1 MVCRSTNRGAATAK
15 TNGGIKMKAWLYY
28 RLSRDEDAEM
38 NSLQNQRQIL
48 VDYAEQNGYEI
59 TGESFDDNVSG
70 MTFERK
76 GLHQIELAVEDGKVD
91 VLLVKDLSR
100 LGRHRTRTALFIDY
114 LRENNVKVYSVT
126 EGIDS
131 SNENDDMIIG
141 FKQLVNDFYAKDIG
155 KKVRAGIRQKQKTGM
170 PVNLPMGYYKDKFT
184 GEILVDETAAAIVKE
199 IFEKFFAGYGLTTIA
214 KDFNRRGIKS
224 PEYFSHRKVGAQ
236 RTQICKK
243 FLWVQTTVKRIIQNE
258 AYTGTLVNH
267 KTVTSKIYKTV
278 DVIPP
283 EEQYRHENFMPAI
296 IDRETFEQAQIL
308 LKSRQSTQVRAKF
321 GSVIHRYCGMIK
333 CAECGASLIAKK
345 RTVAGKSWVEYTCNS
360 NHRYGNEYC
369 TAHTIREPQLD
380 EIIHTELAML
390 RQEILDSSQKYD
402 EIVKDWNKKKPKYD
416 KMIKEYSQKI
426 VTLNGQIEELIMER
440 IGDREHAKIYNS
452 MIEKREAE
460 IAELTQKIEDC
471 RKFDELSKK
480 RRDEL
485 MSTADLLDEVLLE
498 PYISDANMR
507 LLVRKINVHENED
520 GSLDVTLE
528 FNGDFKDSSTGCLE
542 IND

>member
-199 IFEKFFAGYGLTTIA
+199 IFEKFFEGYGLSTIA
-214 KDFNRRGIKS
+214 KEFNRRGIKS

-296 IDRETFEQAQIL
+296 IDKETFEQAQIL
-308 LKSRQSTQVRAKF
+308 LESRLKNHARAKF

-345 RTVAGKSWVEYTCNS
+345 RSVAGNSWVEYTCNS

-369 TAHTIREPQLD
+369 TAHTIREEQLD
-380 EIIHTELAML
+380 EIIHTEIAML
-390 RQEILDSSQKYD
+390 RQEMLDSSQKYD
-402 EIVKDWNKKKPKYD
+402 EIVKEWNKKKPKYD
-416 KMIKEYSQKI
+416 KMIKDYTEKI
-426 VTLNGQIEELIMER
+426 SNLKVQIEQVIIER
-440 IGDREHAKIYNS
+440 INDREHAKIYNS

-485 MSTADLLDEVLLE
+485 MSTAELLDEVLLE

-528 FNGDFKDSSTGCLE
+528 FNGDFKDSSSVCFE

>member
-1 MVCRSTNRGAATAK
+1 
-15 TNGGIKMKAWLYY
+15 MKAWLYY

-199 IFEKFFAGYGLTTIA
+199 IFEKFFEGYGLSTIA
-214 KDFNRRGIKS
+214 KEFNRRGIKS
-224 PEYFSHRKVGAQ
+224 PEYFSHRKRNPRHTEIVK
-236 RTQICKK
+236 R
-243 FLWVQTTVKRIIQNE
+243 FLWAQTTVKRIIQNE
-258 AYTGTLVNH
+258 AYTGTLINH

-278 DVIPP
+278 DVIPL

-296 IDRETFEQAQIL
+296 IDRETFEQTQIL
-308 LKSRQSTQVRAKF
+308 LESRLKNHARAKY

-345 RTVAGKSWVEYTCNS
+345 RTVAGNSWVEYTCNN

-380 EIIHTELAML
+380 DIIHSELAML
-390 RQEILDSSQKYD
+390 RNEILDSSKKYD
-402 EIVKDWNKKKPKYD
+402 EIVKDWNRKKPKYD
-416 KMIKEYSQKI
+416 KMIRDYSEKI
-426 VTLNGQIEELIMER
+426 VSLKGQIEELIMER

-460 IAELTQKIEDC
+460 IAELTKKIEEC

-485 MSTADLLDEVLLE
+485 MSTAELLDEVLLE
-498 PYISDANMR
+498 PYISDANLR

-520 GSLDVTLE
+520 GSLDVNLE
-528 FNGDFKDSSTGCLE
+528 FNGDFKDSSSVCFE
-542 IND
+542 INE

>member
-1 MVCRSTNRGAATAK
+1 MVCRSTKQGAATAN
-15 TNGGIKMKAWLYY
+15 TNGGKNMKAWLYY

-48 VDYAEQNGYEI
+48 VDYAELNGYEI

-114 LRENNVKVYSVT
+114 LRENNVRVYSVT

-141 FKQLVNDFYAKDIG
+141 FKQLVNGFYAKDIG

-199 IFEKFFAGYGLTTIA
+199 VFEKFFAGYGLSTIA

-224 PEYFSHRKVGAQ
+224 PEYFSHRKKNPRHTEIAK
-236 RTQICKK
+236 R
-243 FLWVQTTVKRIIQNE
+243 FLWAQTTVKRLIQNE

-267 KTVTSKIYKTV
+267 KTVTSKIYKTK

-283 EEQYRHENFMPAI
+283 EEQYRHENYMPAI
-296 IDRETFEQAQIL
+296 IDRETFDQAQVL
-308 LKSRQSTQVRAKF
+308 LESRLKNNARSKF
-321 GSVIHRYCGMIK
+321 GNVIHRYCGMIK

-345 RTVAGKSWVEYTCNS
+345 RTVAGHSWVEYTCNS

-369 TAHTIREPQLD
+369 TAHTIREGQID
-380 EIIHTELAML
+380 EIIHTELVLL

-426 VTLNGQIEELIMER
+426 VTLKGQIEELIMER
-440 IGDREHAKIYNS
+440 INDREHAKVYNS

-471 RKFDELSKK
+471 KRFDELSKK

-485 MSTADLLDEVLLE
+485 MSTAEMLDEVLLE
-498 PYISDANMR
+498 PYITDANMR
-507 LLVRKINVHENED
+507 LLVRKVTVHENED
-520 GSLDVTLE
+520 GSLDVSLE
-528 FNGDFKDSSTGCLE
+528 FNGDFKDTSTVCFE
-542 IND
+542 INE

>member
-1 MVCRSTNRGAATAK
+1 MVCRSTKQGAATAN
-15 TNGGIKMKAWLYY
+15 TNGGKNMKAWLYY

-48 VDYAEQNGYEI
+48 VDYAELNGYEI

-76 GLHQIELAVEDGKVD
+76 GLHQSELAVEDGKVD

-114 LRENNVKVYSVT
+114 LRENNVRVYSVT

-199 IFEKFFAGYGLTTIA
+199 VFEKFFAGYGLSTIA

-224 PEYFSHRKVGAQ
+224 PEYFSHRKKNPRHTEIAK
-236 RTQICKK
+236 R
-243 FLWVQTTVKRIIQNE
+243 FLWAQTTVKRLIQNE

-267 KTVTSKIYKTV
+267 KTVTSKIYKTK

-283 EEQYRHENFMPAI
+283 EEQYRHENYMPAI
-296 IDRETFEQAQIL
+296 IDRETFDQAQVL
-308 LKSRQSTQVRAKF
+308 LESRLKNNARSKF
-321 GSVIHRYCGMIK
+321 GNVIHRYCGMIK
-333 CAECGASLIAKK
+333 CAECGASLFAKK
-345 RTVAGKSWVEYTCNS
+345 RTVAGHSWVEYTCNS

-402 EIVKDWNKKKPKYD
+402 EIVREWNKKKPKYD
-416 KMIKEYSQKI
+416 KMIKEYTEKI
-426 VTLNGQIEELIMER
+426 AILKTQIEEILMER
-440 IGDREHAKIYNS
+440 INDREHAPMYNS
-452 MIEKREAE
+452 MVEKREAE

-471 RKFDELSKK
+471 KRFDELSKK

-485 MSTADLLDEVLLE
+485 MSTAEMLDEVLLE
-498 PYISDANMR
+498 PYITDANMR
-507 LLVRKINVHENED
+507 LLVRKVTVHENED
-520 GSLDVTLE
+520 GSLDVSLE
-528 FNGDFKDSSTGCLE
+528 FNGNFKDTSTVCFE
-542 IND
+542 INE

>member
-1 MVCRSTNRGAATAK
+1 MVCRSTNRGAETAK

-76 GLHQIELAVEDGKVD
+76 GLHQIELAVEDGKID
-91 VLLVKDLSR
+91 ILLVKDLSR

-114 LRENNVKVYSVT
+114 LRENNVRVYSVT

-345 RTVAGKSWVEYTCNS
+345 RTVAGHSWVEYTCNS

-380 EIIHTELAML
+380 DIIHTELAML
-390 RQEILDSSQKYD
+390 RNEILDSSKKYD

-416 KMIKEYSQKI
+416 KMIKDYTDKI
-426 VTLNGQIEELIMER
+426 VTLKGQIEELIMER
-440 IGDREHAKIYNS
+440 IGDREHAKVYNS

-485 MSTADLLDEVLLE
+485 MSTAELLDEVLLE

-507 LLVRKINVHENED
+507 LLVRKINVHENAD

-528 FNGDFKDSSTGCLE
+528 FNGDFKDTSTGCFE

>member
-1 MVCRSTNRGAATAK
+1 MVCRSTKQGAATAN
-15 TNGGIKMKAWLYY
+15 TNGGKNMKAWLYY
-28 RLSRDEDAEM
+28 RLSRDEDTEM

-48 VDYAEQNGYEI
+48 VDYAEMNGYEI

-114 LRENNVKVYSVT
+114 LRENNVRVYSVT

-170 PVNLPMGYYKDKFT
+170 PVNLPMGYYKDRNT
-184 GEILVDETAAAIVKE
+184 GKILIDETAAAIIREV
-199 IFEKFFAGYGLTTIA
+199 FEKFFAGYGLSTIA

-224 PEYFSHRKVGAQ
+224 PEYFSHRKKNPRHTEIAK
-236 RTQICKK
+236 R
-243 FLWVQTTVKRIIQNE
+243 FLWAQTTVKRLIQNE

-267 KTVTSKIYKTV
+267 KTVTSKIYKTK

-283 EEQYRHENFMPAI
+283 EEQYRHENYMPAI
-296 IDRETFEQAQIL
+296 IDRETFDQAQIL
-308 LKSRQSTQVRAKF
+308 LESRLKNNARSKF
-321 GSVIHRYCGMIK
+321 GNVIHRYCGMIK

-345 RTVAGKSWVEYTCNS
+345 RTVAGHSWVEYTCNS

-369 TAHTIREPQLD
+369 TAHTIREGQID
-380 EIIHTELAML
+380 EIIHTELVML
-390 RQEILDSSQKYD
+390 RQEILDSSKKYD
-402 EIVKDWNKKKPKYD
+402 EIVKEWNKKKPKYD
-416 KMIKEYSQKI
+416 KMIKEFTEKI
-426 VTLNGQIEELIMER
+426 AILKTQIEGILMER
-440 IGDREHAKIYNS
+440 INDREHAPMYNS
-452 MIEKREAE
+452 MVEKREAE

-471 RKFDELSKK
+471 KRFDELSKK

-485 MSTADLLDEVLLE
+485 MSTAEMLDEVLLE
-498 PYISDANMR
+498 PYITDANMR
-507 LLVRKINVHENED
+507 LLVRKVTVHENED
-520 GSLDVTLE
+520 GSLDVNLE
-528 FNGDFKDSSTGCLE
+528 FNGDFKDTSTVCFE
-542 IND
+542 INE

>member
-1 MVCRSTNRGAATAK
+1 MVCRSTKQGAATAN
-15 TNGGIKMKAWLYY
+15 TNGGKNMKAWLYY
-28 RLSRDEDAEM
+28 RLSRDEDTEM

-48 VDYAEQNGYEI
+48 VDYAEMNGYEI

-114 LRENNVKVYSVT
+114 LRENNVRVYSVT

-170 PVNLPMGYYKDKFT
+170 PVNLPMGYYKDRNT
-184 GEILVDETAAAIVKE
+184 GKILIDETAAAIIREV
-199 IFEKFFAGYGLTTIA
+199 FEKFFAGYGLSTIA

-224 PEYFSHRKVGAQ
+224 PEYFSHRKKNPRHTEIAK
-236 RTQICKK
+236 R
-243 FLWVQTTVKRIIQNE
+243 FLWAQTTVKRLIQNE

-267 KTVTSKIYKTV
+267 KTVTSKIYKTK

-283 EEQYRHENFMPAI
+283 EEQYRHENYMPAI
-296 IDRETFEQAQIL
+296 IDRETFDQAQIL
-308 LKSRQSTQVRAKF
+308 LESRLKNNARSKF
-321 GSVIHRYCGMIK
+321 GNVIHRYCGMIK

-345 RTVAGKSWVEYTCNS
+345 RTVAGHSWVEYTCNS

-369 TAHTIREPQLD
+369 TAHTIREGQID
-380 EIIHTELAML
+380 EIIHTELVLL
-390 RQEILDSSQKYD
+390 RQEILDSSKKYD
-402 EIVKDWNKKKPKYD
+402 EIVKEWNKKKPKYD
-416 KMIKEYSQKI
+416 KMIKEFTEKI
-426 VTLNGQIEELIMER
+426 AILKTQIEGILMER
-440 IGDREHAKIYNS
+440 INDREHAPMYNS
-452 MIEKREAE
+452 MVEKREAE

-471 RKFDELSKK
+471 KRFDELSKK

-485 MSTADLLDEVLLE
+485 ISTAEMLDEVLLE
-498 PYISDANMR
+498 PYITDANMR
-507 LLVRKINVHENED
+507 LLVRKVTVHENED
-520 GSLDVTLE
+520 GSLDVNLE
-528 FNGDFKDSSTGCLE
+528 FNGDFKDTSTVCFE
-542 IND
+542 INE

>member
-1 MVCRSTNRGAATAK
+1 MKRRIISLLFAALLLLPISAAVAAGTPVTITSEDVRGNVGDTVTVA
-15 TNGGIKMKAWLYY
+15 
-28 RLSRDEDAEM
+28 M
-38 NSLQNQRQIL
+38 NLTVEAPKLGQTMDSLQFVLEYDSAALEFVEIQELSQDRMKIL
-48 VDYAEQNGYEI
+48 G
-59 TGESFDDNVSG
+59 
-70 MTFERK
+70 
-76 GLHQIELAVEDGKVD
+76 
-91 VLLVKDLSR
+91 
-100 LGRHRTRTALFIDY
+100 
-114 LRENNVKVYSVT
+114 
-126 EGIDS
+126 
-131 SNENDDMIIG
+131 
-141 FKQLVNDFYAKDIG
+141 
-155 KKVRAGIRQKQKTGM
+155 
-170 PVNLPMGYYKDKFT
+170 
-184 GEILVDETAAAIVKE
+184 
-199 IFEKFFAGYGLTTIA
+199 
-214 KDFNRRGIKS
+214 
-224 PEYFSHRKVGAQ
+224 
-236 RTQICKK
+236 
-243 FLWVQTTVKRIIQNE
+243 
-258 AYTGTLVNH
+258 
-267 KTVTSKIYKTV
+267 
-278 DVIPP
+278 
-283 EEQYRHENFMPAI
+283 
-296 IDRETFEQAQIL
+296 
-308 LKSRQSTQVRAKF
+308 
-321 GSVIHRYCGMIK
+321 
-333 CAECGASLIAKK
+333 
-345 RTVAGKSWVEYTCNS
+345 VEYTCNS

-440 IGDREHAKIYNS
+440 IGDREHAKVYNS

-485 MSTADLLDEVLLE
+485 MSTAELLDEVLLE

-528 FNGDFKDSSTGCLE
+528 FNGDFKDTSTGCFE